1 MKPTSFTD
9 FLPSGLLG
17 LGTAVALGFSR
28 FDYAL
33 ILPSMKRD
41 LALNFT
47 EAGWLNTSN
56 AIGYLLGSI
65 VAKPLI
71 GHFGVRMI
79 FRFGLILTSSA
90 VLTTGLFHAYIPLL
104 LLRVLAGVFGA
115 LSFICGGVLAAGLFP
130 ENAGRT
136 AVSISI
142 YMAGGGLGILLSGL
156 TIPMALSRCDD
167 NCWPWIWI
175 GLGVASFLFTVFSWS
190 SAHRSQ
196 LQGAVHQGKSSW
208 KIGSFVPLLTGY
220 FLFGAGY
227 IIYMTYII
235 AWVRESGRSVEE
247 VSFFWALLG
256 VAVIVS
262 PPIWKR
268 VLSGWRGGRPMG
280 VAIGITALGSL
291 IPLFSTS
298 FFSMIVSAIF
308 FGLAFLNVPATMTT
322 FLQRSLPQS
331 HWGSSIAFFTLIFS
345 LGQIIGPVVGGWIA
359 DREGILSAGLM
370 FSFISLF
377 AGASVAVFQQ
387 EIQQRQGEATDM
399 KTL

>member
-47 EAGWLNTSN
+47 EAGWLNTGN
-56 AIGYLLGSI
+56 AIGYLLGAI

-175 GLGVASFLFTVFSWS
+175 GLGVASFLCTVFSWS
-190 SAHRSQ
+190 SAHSSQ
-196 LQGAVHQGKSSW
+196 LHQGKSSW

-262 PPIWKR
+262 PPIWRR
-268 VLSGWRGGRPMG
+268 VMIGWSGGMPMG
-280 VAIGITALGSL
+280 AAIGVTALGSL
-291 IPLFSTS
+291 IPLLSTS
-298 FFSMIVSAIF
+298 FFSMIVSAIL
-308 FGLAFLNVPATMTT
+308 FGLAFLNVPATMTA
-322 FLQRSLPQS
+322 FLQRSLPQFQ
-331 HWGSSIAFFTLIFS
+331 WGSAIAFFTIIFS
-345 LGQIIGPVVGGWIA
+345 LGQIFGPVVGGEIA
-359 DREGILSAGLM
+359 DRVGILSAGLTL
-370 FSFISLF
+370 SFVSLF
-377 AGASVAVFQQ
+377 VGALLALFQ
-387 EIQQRQGEATDM
+387 REAR
-399 KTL
+399 